1 MDNETILT
9 ITMSVYAV
17 MENYKYWLFILFLL
31 LYLTIIF
38 LNVLLITV
46 VHQNKKL
53 HQPMNV
59 FSCVLS
65 INEIYGSTALL
76 PTIMAVLL
84 SERHEIT
91 VKWCIAQIYFLH
103 TYASAEFCIL
113 AAMGYDRYVAIC
125 NPLQYH
131 SIISNSKTGKLA
143 LLAAMYPAIVFG
155 GFYSMTIRL
164 RFCGKVLPKMY
175 CVNMELVKNSCSP
188 APYISIVG
196 LVLILLLVLP
206 QILLILFSYAQISRV
221 CRKLPRESQR
231 NALKTC
237 VPHLLSLTN
246 FTIASLFEIIQSR
259 FNMTHIAIEARIFLS
274 LYFIILPPITNPV
287 LYGLGTQMV
296 RVNLLKLF
304 VRYKMLPTLLAKA
317 VAVASV

>member
-1 MDNETILT
+1 MDNKTALT
-9 ITMSVYAV
+9 FTMNVYAV

-38 LNVLLITV
+38 LNLLLITV
-46 VHQNKKL
+46 IHQNKEL

-59 FSCVLS
+59 FPCILS

-76 PTIMAVLL
+76 PTIMALLL

-91 VKWCIAQIYFLH
+91 IKWCIAQVYFLH

-113 AAMGYDRYVAIC
+113 AVMGYDRYVAIC

-131 SIISNSKTGKLA
+131 SIISNSKIGKLA
-143 LLAAMYPAIVFG
+143 LLAGMYPAVVFG
-155 GFYSMTIRL
+155 GFYSLTIRL

-188 APYISIVG
+188 APYISILG
-196 LVLILLLVLP
+196 LVLILFLVLP
-206 QILLILFSYAQISRV
+206 QILLIVFSYAQISRV
-221 CRKLPRESQR
+221 CRKLSRESQR

-237 VPHLLSLTN
+237 LPHLLSLTN
-246 FTIASLFEIIQSR
+246 FTIASLFEIIQNR
-259 FNMTHIAIEARIFLS
+259 FNMSHIAIEARIFLS
-274 LYFIILPPITNPV
+274 LYFIILPPLTNPV

-296 RVNLLKLF
+296 RVKILKLF

>member
-1 MDNETILT
+1 MDNKTALT
-9 ITMSVYAV
+9 FTMNVYAV

-38 LNVLLITV
+38 LNLLLITV
-46 VHQNKKL
+46 IHQNKEL

-59 FSCVLS
+59 FPCILS

-76 PTIMAVLL
+76 PTIMALLL

-91 VKWCIAQIYFLH
+91 IKWCIAQVYFLH

-113 AAMGYDRYVAIC
+113 AVMGYDRYVAIC

-131 SIISNSKTGKLA
+131 SIISNSKIGKLA
-143 LLAAMYPAIVFG
+143 LLAGMYPAVVFG
-155 GFYSMTIRL
+155 GFYSLTIRL

-188 APYISIVG
+188 APYISILG
-196 LVLILLLVLP
+196 LVLILFLVLP
-206 QILLILFSYAQISRV
+206 QILLIVFSYAQISRV
-221 CRKLPRESQR
+221 CRTLSRESQR

-237 VPHLLSLTN
+237 LPHLLSLTN
-246 FTIASLFEIIQSR
+246 FTIASLFEIIQNR
-259 FNMTHIAIEARIFLS
+259 FNMSHIAIEARIFLS
-274 LYFIILPPITNPV
+274 LYFIILPPLTNPV

-296 RVNLLKLF
+296 RVKILKLF